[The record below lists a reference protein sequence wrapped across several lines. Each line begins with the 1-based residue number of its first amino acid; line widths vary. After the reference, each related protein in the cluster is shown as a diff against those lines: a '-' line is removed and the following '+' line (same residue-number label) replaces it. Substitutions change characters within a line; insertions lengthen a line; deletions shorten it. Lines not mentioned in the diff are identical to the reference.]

1 MNGIHLACL
10 GAALR
15 LRGLRI
21 LNNAIC
27 KCDAIV
33 REPLAAVKNIG
44 VEGRLVR
51 DGVRKALAQRRSV
64 IEDLV
69 KAIGEYRKSGGD
81 HQTVHALNKALER
94 AELLLS

>member
-10 GAALR
+10 GAGLI

-44 VEGRLVR
+44 VEGMRQLKDRPVWIT
-51 DGVRKALAQRRSV
+51 SFC
-64 IEDLV
+64 EN
-69 KAIGEYRKSGGD
+69 KSS
-81 HQTVHALNKALER
+81 H
-94 AELLLS
+94 